1 MSKSFNHKNYSII
14 SLIQWIPVSSTG
26 KVSDSYIRDLD
37 IYIYIYNAFLDTT
50 WKGVYFL
57 RKIFIV
63 KKNYISSWK
72 HTSNAFKVN
81 GLYMGKNWMLDIL
94 IL

>member
-37 IYIYIYNAFLDTT
+37 IYIYNAFLDTT

-63 KKNYISSWK
+63 KKIIYLHGN
-72 HTSNAFKVN
+72 T
-81 GLYMGKNWMLDIL
+81 LQMLLKLMDYTWEKIEC
-94 IL
+94 